1 MCVKQK
7 SPGAK
12 PQTAVPQ
19 QPTKSP
25 PSQRTATP
33 TALPRPQ
40 AVLQRAQTDPGQLSA
55 AEVDVLQRTIGLR
68 AAQHMLGIPSPFAR
82 PIQAKLMVG
91 PVGDTYEQE
100 ADRVAKQVVNTPA
113 PVQRQDKLTDEDDL
127 QMKPLI
133 QRAGAGGFEVDAD
146 FESHLSSSKGGGAP
160 LPDRVRADFEP
171 KFGADFS
178 QVRTHTDSQSDQLN
192 RSIQAKA
199 FTTGRDIFFRAGE
212 YNPDSLSGK
221 ELLAHELTH
230 TVQQGAAPLQRQ
242 PASPAEDSTVN
253 ALEQKQHLV
262 YEGLHVVQT
271 KPVLANP
278 GHTIQRAYWE
288 KVGTDYVWHGGEE
301 QPPGNYIKL
310 DEPKRSN
317 PKNKNALYDVFQKP
331 EPKKGKPKK
340 KKTKGGSQPIGK
352 QQPEAVIVHV
362 ETPQKKEPVKQQPLK
377 KPQALKAAARA
388 PGLLEEAETQA
399 LLAATEMSNAATP
412 ELAVASSKKAD
423 TAASQAAAKAGEL
436 TIILTNVSNFLEL
449 VTQVTPH
456 EAAAKAAATAAAKFA
471 AQARRLADVV
481 EAEAKVK
488 EITGKEEAEKLKLQT
503 AEARSEE
510 IRQEIAYLQ
519 GYLVAFDIDMP
530 RVAQSSFKP
539 SEDPSGKRL
548 EILAEIAQAT
558 EELQENEQAVA
569 DLKKSVA
576 SLGKEKE
583 TAAEDIPLKTL
594 AATTGATGLAETEAE
609 LKTTR
614 ELRVLAGGELN
625 LVALRTLPK
634 FTSDTITLKSYLEAL
649 NGTGLTKPKA
659 IQLITDLSV
668 THSASELSTIGTAI
682 AGGVDIGVA
691 VALALLTPKLTAE
704 TVALFGKVQA
714 SAKCTLQ
721 IIKDL
726 LPLRDVPLY
735 ATEPV
740 LLALA
745 IVAKGGVSAS
755 RMVEIVLDQKT
766 LPKDDLV
773 KLTELFDDYTT
784 KEEMIILAK
793 TVKEGMKGGR
803 KAADLVEIIEGLKS
817 AGVAVPTAATIK
829 LVLQAVALEAF
840 DEDDMVRFMTLLN
853 GLTGAQLVEVGTW
866 LSPLPPENI
875 LTLIDAFVN
884 DGTPAVNIHATFQA
898 MNKARMDGAAIRDK
912 VGYLRGFLVAFG
924 DERDAD
930 ITEVGGKKIL
940 TGPEIHAHAL
950 NALSGP
956 TPHTKVGNLSKYPKG
971 ENPGTRHVDDLW
983 RDVNP
988 APRGTETAE
997 EGVRRQKLALAEICS
1012 LNDVFPKIAQQV
1024 AAINF
1029 GAAPRTI
1036 DLPAVEDA
1044 RDPSGS
1050 AHVSTMHTI
1059 GGGGNINNYYDL
1071 AARACYSPT
1080 AKGQASA
1087 FKSPADAKAA
1097 IQAALTDY
1105 IATPGNWEWLRGQ
1118 LIKGN
1123 ARAIDQP
1130 VGATRGVWL
1139 RTNGGGGPNGLYDV
1153 NGDDVYVNQ
1162 AAKPKHSGGKG
1173 GRPYFAGDNGPIP
1186 NKGGFVMTGT
1196 GKTATNVTFGGANV
1210 PYEPGNPLTTVVA
1223 ATGVHLRIIGTN
1235 CKGGFAINSA
1245 YLY

>member
-19 QPTKSP
+19 QTTKSP
-25 PSQRTATP
+25 PSRPGATTTP
-33 TALPRPQ
+33 LPRPQ
-40 AVLQRAQTDPGQLSA
+40 AVLQRAQADPSSLSP

-68 AAQHMLGIPSPFAR
+68 AAQRMLGIPSPFAR
-82 PIQAKLMVG
+82 PIQARLTVG
-91 PVGDTYEQE
+91 PVGDKYEQE
-100 ADRVAKQVVNTPA
+100 ADRVAKQVVSTPT
-113 PVQRQDKLTDEDDL
+113 PVQRQDELTDEDDL
-127 QMKPLI
+127 QMKPLV
-133 QRAGAGGFEVDAD
+133 QRAGAGGFEVDSD
-146 FESHLSSSKGGGAP
+146 FESRLSKSKGGGAP
-160 LPDRVRADFEP
+160 LPDSLRADFEP

-212 YNPDSLSGK
+212 YNPDSSSGQ

-242 PASPAEDSTVN
+242 PKSPADESLTN
-253 ALEQKQHLV
+253 ALEQGQHPAH
-262 YEGLHVVQT
+262 EGRHVVQP
-271 KPVLANP
+271 KQGLATP
-278 GHTIQRAYWE
+278 AHTIQRAFWE
-288 KVGTDYVWHGGEE
+288 KVGGDYVWHGGDE
-301 QPPGNYIKL
+301 QPPDNYIKL
-310 DEPKRSN
+310 EEPKRSN

-331 EPKKGKPKK
+331 EPKKRKAKK
-340 KKTKGGSQPIGK
+340 KKATGAPQSGGK
-352 QQPEAVIVHV
+352 QPEAVI
-362 ETPQKKEPVKQQPLK
+362 ETPTKKEPEKQQPLK

-399 LLAATEMSNAATP
+399 LLAATEMGNAATP

-423 TAASQAAAKAGEL
+423 TAASQAAAKGNEL
-436 TIILTNVSNFLEL
+436 TIILTNVSNFIEL

-456 EAAAKAAATAAAKFA
+456 EVAAKAAAAAAAKFA
-471 AQARRLADVV
+471 AQAKRLADVV
-481 EAEAKVK
+481 EAAAKVK

-510 IRQEIAYLQ
+510 IRQEITYLQ

-539 SEDPSGKRL
+539 SEDPSVKRL
-548 EILAEIAQAT
+548 EILAGIAQAT
-558 EELQENEQAVA
+558 EELEENEQAVA
-569 DLKKSVA
+569 DLKESVA

-583 TAAEDIPLKTL
+583 TAAEDVPVKTL

-625 LVALRTLPK
+625 LAALRALPK
-634 FTSDTITLKSYLEAL
+634 FTSDSITLKAYLEAL
-649 NGTGLTKPKA
+649 NGTGLAKPKA
-659 IQLITDLSV
+659 IQLITDLSA
-668 THSASELSTIGTAI
+668 THSASELGTIGTAI

-704 TVALFGKVQA
+704 TVALFGKA
-714 SAKCTLQ
+714 HAGAKCTLQ

-740 LLALA
+740 LLGLA
-745 IVAKGGVSAS
+745 ILAKGGVSAS

-766 LPKDDLV
+766 LAKDDLV
-773 KLTELFDDYTT
+773 KLTELFGDYTT
-784 KEEMIILAK
+784 KEEMIVLAK
-793 TVKEGMKGGR
+793 TVIEGMKGGR
-803 KAADLVEIIEGLKS
+803 KAADLVEIIEDLKA
-817 AGVAVPTAATIK
+817 AGVALPTADTIK
-829 LVLQAVALEAF
+829 LVLQAVSLEAF
-840 DEDDMVRFMTLLN
+840 DGDAIVKFMTLLN
-853 GLTGAQLVEVGTW
+853 GLTGAQLVEVGLW
-866 LSPLPPENI
+866 LSPLPPGDM
-875 LTLIDAFVN
+875 LTLIDAFV
-884 DGTPAVNIHATFQA
+884 DDATPVANIHATFQA
-898 MNKARMDGAAIRDK
+898 MNKARMDGAAIQNK
-912 VGYLRGFLVAFG
+912 VGYLRGFLVAPG
-924 DERDAD
+924 GDAD
-930 ITEVGGKKIL
+930 ASITEVGGKKIL

-956 TPHTKVGNLSKYPKG
+956 APHTKVGNLSKYPKG
-971 ENPGTRHVDDLW
+971 ENPSTRHVDNLW
-983 RDVNP
+983 TDVNP

-1012 LNDVFPKIAQQV
+1012 LNGVFPKIAQQV

-1044 RDPSGS
+1044 RDPSGT

-1130 VGATRGVWL
+1130 VGAARGVWL
-1139 RTNGGGGPNGLYDV
+1139 RTNGGGGPNGLYNV
-1153 NGDDVYVNQ
+1153 NGDGTYLNQ
-1162 AAKPKHSGGKG
+1162 DAKPKHSGGRG

-1186 NKGGFVMTGT
+1186 NKGGFVMTGNSP
-1196 GKTATNVTFGGANV
+1196 TATNVKYGGVNV

-1223 ATGVHLRIIGTN
+1223 GTGVHLRIIGTN